1 MSNFFVILVSTFV
14 NIMTALLL
22 VYIVLSWIV
31 PPYNK
36 FRIFVDDLMNRFL
49 DPIRRIMPRTGMLEF
64 SQMIIL
70 LVLQFFE
77 REVRKFF

>member
-49 DPIRRIMPRTGMLEF
+49 DPIRRIMPRTGMLDF
-64 SQMIIL
+64 SPMILL

-77 REVRKFF
+77 RVVRMFF